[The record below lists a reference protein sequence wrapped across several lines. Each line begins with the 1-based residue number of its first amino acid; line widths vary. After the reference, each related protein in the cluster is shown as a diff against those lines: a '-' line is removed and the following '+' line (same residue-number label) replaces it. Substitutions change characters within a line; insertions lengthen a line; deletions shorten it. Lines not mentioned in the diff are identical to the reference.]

1 MWSNMGVSILTHKN
15 LDTGRPQKTCPF
27 DIPIANRRHHY
38 LRFMSP
44 HGDTALSSMSS
55 YGDTIFSS
63 PCRPCRLTETPPLPL
78 HFTSWRH
85 HHSSPCRITST
96 LQLSL
101 HVASRRHHH
110 SLSMLPTCETTPLRP
125 CHQHATLHR
134 SAHVALGYIVIF
146 HLSCPNSWFVILS
159 FKSGSNCILF
169 RLDWSFR

>member
-1 MWSNMGVSILTHKN
+1 MVTPPSPICRLTATPSS
-15 LDTGRPQKTCPF
+15 LF
-27 DIPIANRRHHY
+27 
-38 LRFMSP
+38 LSP
-44 HGDTALSSMSS
+44 H
-55 YGDTIFSS
+55 GDTIFSS
-63 PCRPCRLTETPPLPL
+63 PCRLTETPPLPL

-96 LQLSL
+96 PQFSL
-101 HVASRRHHH
+101 HVANRRHRH
-110 SLSMLPTCETTPLRP
+110 SLSMSPTGDTTPLRP

-134 SAHVALGYIVIF
+134 SAHVALGDIVIF